1 MFGLFRKPANQIT
14 PDKIN
19 TVALLAIKGAFDLTC
34 MVAALSPK
42 RDEEKFR
49 FLYAETFAFVTCLI
63 QMRAQV
69 KYKFKNGQELEVF
82 FEALL
87 EEYQAYSKSD
97 WSTNPF
103 MVKYADLTLSK
114 DVFEFALND
123 YFRNRA
129 ILYGCRDY
137 VALGISEEAFNL
149 MAKSLGYV
157 PATVKQIR
165 DDMVLLIYQIMVIA
179 ETADDIPE
187 NKQAEI
193 LLRNTIPLR
202 KSKLNTNFLKPV
214 INGGS
219 CFPRCKMAMNYG
231 HILPVRTVG
240 NIWLDGA
247 AYVLFEVTRWLQI

>member
-1 MFGLFRKPANQIT
+1 MFGLFKTSANKIT

-19 TVALLAIKGAFDLTC
+19 TVAMIAIKGAFDLTC
-34 MVAALSPK
+34 MVAELSPK
-42 RDEEKFR
+42 QDKEKFR

-69 KYKFKNGQELEVF
+69 KYKFRNGQELEVF

-87 EEYQAYSKSD
+87 KEYQTHYESD

-103 MVKYADLTLSK
+103 KVKYGDHTLSK
-114 DVFEFALND
+114 DVFELALDD

-137 VALGISEEAFNL
+137 VALGISEEAFDV

-165 DDMVLLIYQIMVIA
+165 DDMVLLIYQIMILSS
-179 ETADDIPE
+179 TADDIPE
-187 NKQAEI
+187 NKQAETSVKFVTI
-193 LLRNTIPLR
+193 TKEARNAFVMMID
-202 KSKLNTNFLKPV
+202 
-214 INGGS
+214 
-219 CFPRCKMAMNYG
+219 KM
-231 HILPVRTVG
+231 LVWP
-240 NIWLDGA
+240 
-247 AYVLFEVTRWLQI
+247 